1 MRERVAVIGLG
12 YVGLPLALRVAE
24 VGFPVVGID
33 VDENRVSLLR
43 KGKSFTPDIP
53 DYRVKE
59 AGTVA
64 TEFVSSFDLVSQCD
78 VILICVPTPLD
89 QDENAPDLSLLRDA
103 LAEIAPRLAHGAL
116 VVLESTVA
124 PGTTEGLVM
133 SAFVAEGLRLDTDF
147 FLGFSP
153 ERINPGSDSNA
164 MKSVPK
170 LVSGCSRDSLDK
182 INAFY
187 ESFTETVVAVKGT
200 AEAEFAKLLENSY
213 RLVNVSLVNEL
224 AFAAARMGVDFGEVV
239 RAASTKPYGF
249 QAFHPGPGAGGHCI
263 PVDPVYLLDK
273 IRNETGAMTP
283 VLSSAV
289 IANKQ
294 VPSRFVDEVV
304 APGRNL
310 SDMDVLV
317 CGLGYKRGVKDVRHS
332 PASQVI
338 RDLAAR
344 GARVGVYDEHIDS
357 IEIDGA
363 VFESIDLQFSR
374 NRYETAVLLHPFP
387 EDRIAN
393 IRRVSDELV
402 SAVGSFGVV

>member
-1 MRERVAVIGLG
+1 MRERVAVVGLG

-24 VGFPVVGID
+24 VGFRVVGID
-33 VDENRVSLLR
+33 IDEHRVGLLR

-89 QDENAPDLSLLRDA
+89 QEENAPDLSLLRDA

-116 VVLESTVA
+116 VVVESTVA

-133 SAFVAEGLRLDTDF
+133 SAFVNVGLRLDTDF

-153 ERINPGSDSNA
+153 ERINPGSDNNA

-187 ESFTETVVAVKGT
+187 KSFTETVVAVRGT

-224 AFAAARMGVDFGEVV
+224 AFAAAKMGVDFGEVV

-249 QAFHPGPGAGGHCI
+249 QAFYPGPGAGGHCI

-273 IRNETGAMTP
+273 IRNETGAATP

-338 RDLAAR
+338 RDLAVR
-344 GARVGVYDEHIDS
+344 GARVSVYDEHIDS

-363 VFESIDLQFSR
+363 VFESIDLQFSS
-374 NRYETAVLLHPFP
+374 NRYETALLLHPFP